1 VIECDPAASVEMLN
15 VAFPLLMVPV
25 PSVVL
30 PSLKVTVPVAAEGE
44 TVAVKVTEEPNVDG
58 FADEA
63 SVTEVLALFT
73 VWVRVEEVLVLSFA
87 SPP

>member
-1 VIECDPAASVEMLN
+1 VIECDPAASVEIPN
-15 VAFPLLMVPV
+15 VAFPLLIVPV

-63 SVTEVLALFT
+63 SVTVVLALFT
-73 VWVRVEEVLVLSFA
+73 VWVRVDEVLVLSFA